1 MACHEYGDPG
11 LRRLRSPAK
20 DAEALGRVLRDGAI
34 GGYDVRTLVNQPAH
48 VVNQALDDFFADRSP
63 DDLLLVH
70 FSCHGVKDEDG
81 RLHFA
86 TPDTRLGRLDST
98 SVSADLV
105 NRLMGRSRSRRIVL
119 FLDCCYAGAFA
130 RGMVPRGGTA
140 LPLREQLAGRGRAV
154 ITASSAMEYAFE
166 GGDEPSETSPS
177 PGPSVFTGALVAGLE
192 SGEADR
198 DQDGWV
204 TLDELYDHLYE
215 SVRAVTRHQTPGK
228 WAFGVQGGLR
238 LARRG
243 RPVATPAPLPPELA
257 DAIGHPL
264 AGIRAAAA
272 QELGRL
278 LVGRHAG
285 RALAARLALQGLAED
300 DSRTVSAA
308 AAALLTAHGR
318 QEEQLTAPA
327 NPAGAAEGA
336 TPQDSPP
343 PRTDQAGRADR
354 ADQAEVPDG
363 LGSPTPAG
371 ATARPGPVRPSGA
384 ADPPGASVALPSPAG
399 APTGRRRRGGR
410 TRRTATPPAPT
421 APARL
426 TGSPPGAPPVTDR
439 PRTPAQKPRGE
450 VREEARKQL
459 PPPPRQPEAVAGG
472 PPRPGGVATGHG
484 SAAALGPG
492 GAAGGRGPRPTAVC
506 VPALVGA
513 ALLLARLFLPY
524 YADGS
529 PALVDFRWQE
539 ASGLT
544 LASLVALCGAAV
556 LRPSW
561 ERAAAGGLAGLGCTS
576 AIGGVQAVALAL
588 WSLSPGWGM
597 ILEIAAHGAVVLA
610 AVRALRAVRPRLSPR
625 QGPGHARAVT
635 VLGVAAAV
643 GDALLVL
650 SANEFLGSA
659 LGTFAAVAALTGLGC
674 ALRMRSRPDR
684 RTARRCGAVTAAV
697 LGAEW
702 IILVSLGFDGSAG
715 WLVLPMAAVPP
726 AAVAV
731 TAAATRVSPRAF
743 GLAAVA
749 AWIAHRAADVPLWDR
764 ALVVGG
770 SPAVLYGFAAVL
782 IALAVSTAG
791 LARADART
799 PAPAGGG

>member
-11 LRRLRSPAK
+11 LRRLRSPAE

-278 LVGRHAG
+278 LAGRHAG

-308 AAALLTAHGR
+308 AAALLAAHGG

-327 NPAGAAEGA
+327 DPA
-336 TPQDSPP
+336 
-343 PRTDQAGRADR
+343 
-354 ADQAEVPDG
+354 
-363 LGSPTPAG
+363 
-371 ATARPGPVRPSGA
+371 
-384 ADPPGASVALPSPAG
+384 
-399 APTGRRRRGGR
+399 
-410 TRRTATPPAPT
+410 
-421 APARL
+421 
-426 TGSPPGAPPVTDR
+426 
-439 PRTPAQKPRGE
+439 
-450 VREEARKQL
+450 
-459 PPPPRQPEAVAGG
+459 
-472 PPRPGGVATGHG
+472 
-484 SAAALGPG
+484 
-492 GAAGGRGPRPTAVC
+492 
-506 VPALVGA
+506 
-513 ALLLARLFLPY
+513 
-524 YADGS
+524 
-529 PALVDFRWQE
+529 
-539 ASGLT
+539 
-544 LASLVALCGAAV
+544 
-556 LRPSW
+556 
-561 ERAAAGGLAGLGCTS
+561 
-576 AIGGVQAVALAL
+576 
-588 WSLSPGWGM
+588 
-597 ILEIAAHGAVVLA
+597 
-610 AVRALRAVRPRLSPR
+610 
-625 QGPGHARAVT
+625 
-635 VLGVAAAV
+635 
-643 GDALLVL
+643 
-650 SANEFLGSA
+650 
-659 LGTFAAVAALTGLGC
+659 
-674 ALRMRSRPDR
+674 
-684 RTARRCGAVTAAV
+684 
-697 LGAEW
+697 
-702 IILVSLGFDGSAG
+702 
-715 WLVLPMAAVPP
+715 
-726 AAVAV
+726 
-731 TAAATRVSPRAF
+731 
-743 GLAAVA
+743 
-749 AWIAHRAADVPLWDR
+749 
-764 ALVVGG
+764 
-770 SPAVLYGFAAVL
+770 
-782 IALAVSTAG
+782 
-791 LARADART
+791 
-799 PAPAGGG
+799 

>member
-11 LRRLRSPAK
+11 LRRLRSPAE

-278 LVGRHAG
+278 LAGRHAG

-308 AAALLTAHGR
+308 AAALLAAHGG

-327 NPAGAAEGA
+327 DPAGAAEDP

-343 PRTDQAGRADR
+343 PRADQADR
-354 ADQAEVPDG
+354 AEGPDG
-363 LGSPTPAG
+363 AGSPTPSG
-371 ATARPGPVRPSGA
+371 ATARPGPARPTGA
-384 ADPPGASVALPSPAG
+384 AGPPEAPAGRPSPAG
-399 APTGRRRRGGR
+399 APTARRKRGGR

-421 APARL
+421 APAGR

-439 PRTPAQKPRGE
+439 PPAPAQKPRGE
-450 VREEARKQL
+450 VPEEARKQL
-459 PPPPRQPEAVAGG
+459 PPPPRRPEAVAGG

-484 SAAALGPG
+484 SGAALGSG

-529 PALVDFRWQE
+529 PAQVDFRWQE

-544 LASLVALCGAAV
+544 LACLVALCGAAV

-625 QGPGHARAVT
+625 LGPGHARAVT

-674 ALRMRSRPDR
+674 ALRVRSRPDR
-684 RTARRCGAVTAAV
+684 RTARRCAAVTAAV
-697 LGAEW
+697 LAAEW
-702 IILVSLGFDGSAG
+702 IVLVSLGYDGSAG

-731 TAAATRVSPRAF
+731 TAAATRMSPRAF

>member
-1 MACHEYGDPG
+1 M
-11 LRRLRSPAK
+11 
-20 DAEALGRVLRDGAI
+20 
-34 GGYDVRTLVNQPAH
+34 
-48 VVNQALDDFFADRSP
+48 
-63 DDLLLVH
+63 
-70 FSCHGVKDEDG
+70 
-81 RLHFA
+81 
-86 TPDTRLGRLDST
+86 
-98 SVSADLV
+98 
-105 NRLMGRSRSRRIVL
+105 
-119 FLDCCYAGAFA
+119 
-130 RGMVPRGGTA
+130 
-140 LPLREQLAGRGRAV
+140 
-154 ITASSAMEYAFE
+154 
-166 GGDEPSETSPS
+166 
-177 PGPSVFTGALVAGLE
+177 
-192 SGEADR
+192 
-198 DQDGWV
+198 
-204 TLDELYDHLYE
+204 
-215 SVRAVTRHQTPGK
+215 
-228 WAFGVQGGLR
+228 
-238 LARRG
+238 
-243 RPVATPAPLPPELA
+243 
-257 DAIGHPL
+257 
-264 AGIRAAAA
+264 
-272 QELGRL
+272 
-278 LVGRHAG
+278 
-285 RALAARLALQGLAED
+285 
-300 DSRTVSAA
+300 
-308 AAALLTAHGR
+308 
-318 QEEQLTAPA
+318 
-327 NPAGAAEGA
+327 
-336 TPQDSPP
+336 
-343 PRTDQAGRADR
+343 
-354 ADQAEVPDG
+354 
-363 LGSPTPAG
+363 
-371 ATARPGPVRPSGA
+371 
-384 ADPPGASVALPSPAG
+384 
-399 APTGRRRRGGR
+399 
-410 TRRTATPPAPT
+410 
-421 APARL
+421 
-426 TGSPPGAPPVTDR
+426 TDR
-439 PRTPAQKPRGE
+439 PPAPAQKPRGE
-450 VREEARKQL
+450 VPEEARKQL
-459 PPPPRQPEAVAGG
+459 PPPPRRPEAVAGG

-484 SAAALGPG
+484 SGAALGSG

-529 PALVDFRWQE
+529 PAQVDFRWQE

-544 LASLVALCGAAV
+544 LACLVALCGAAV

-625 QGPGHARAVT
+625 LGPGHARAVT

-674 ALRMRSRPDR
+674 ALRVRSRPDR
-684 RTARRCGAVTAAV
+684 RTARRCAAVTAAV
-697 LGAEW
+697 LAAEW
-702 IILVSLGFDGSAG
+702 IVLVSLGYDGSAG

-731 TAAATRVSPRAF
+731 TAAATRMSPRAF

>member
-11 LRRLRSPAK
+11 LRRLRSPAE

-130 RGMVPRGGTA
+130 RGMVARGGTA

-166 GGDEPSETSPS
+166 GGGEPSETSPS

-243 RPVATPAPLPPELA
+243 RPVETPAPLPPELA

-264 AGIRAAAA
+264 AGIRAGAA

-278 LVGRHAG
+278 LAGRHAG
-285 RALAARLALQGLAED
+285 RALAARRALQGLAED

-308 AAALLTAHGR
+308 AAALLAAHGGH
-318 QEEQLTAPA
+318 EERRAAPA
-327 NPAGAAEGA
+327 DPADAAEDPA
-336 TPQDSPP
+336 PQDSSP
-343 PRTDQAGRADR
+343 PRTDQADQADR
-354 ADQAEVPDG
+354 AEVPDG
-363 LGSPTPAG
+363 LGSPTPPG

-384 ADPPGASVALPSPAG
+384 ADPPGAPVALPSPAG
-399 APTGRRRRGGR
+399 APTARRRRGGR

-421 APARL
+421 APAPARR

-439 PRTPAQKPRGE
+439 PRAPAQKPRGE
-450 VREEARKQL
+450 VPDEPGKQL
-459 PPPPRQPEAVAGG
+459 PPPPRRPEAAAGG

-484 SAAALGPG
+484 SAAAPGPG
-492 GAAGGRGPRPTAVC
+492 GAAGRRRPRPAAVC

-513 ALLLARLFLPY
+513 ALLLARLFPPY
-524 YADGS
+524 FADGS
-529 PALVDFRWQE
+529 TALVDDRWQGPS
-539 ASGLT
+539 A
-544 LASLVALCGAAV
+544 LALACLVALCGAAV

-561 ERAAAGGLAGLGCTS
+561 ERAAAGGLAGLGCMS
-576 AIGGVQAVALAL
+576 VVGGVQAVAVTL

-597 ILEIAAHGAVVLA
+597 VLEIAAHGTVVLA
-610 AVRALRAVRPRLSPR
+610 AVRALRAVRPRLSPWR
-625 QGPGHARAVT
+625 GPGHARAVT
-635 VLGVAAAV
+635 VLGVAAAA

-674 ALRMRSRPDR
+674 ALRVRSRPDR

-697 LGAEW
+697 LVAEW

-715 WLVLPMAAVPP
+715 WLMLPVAAVPP

-743 GLAAVA
+743 GLTAVA

-770 SPAVLYGFAAVL
+770 HPPVLYGFAAVL